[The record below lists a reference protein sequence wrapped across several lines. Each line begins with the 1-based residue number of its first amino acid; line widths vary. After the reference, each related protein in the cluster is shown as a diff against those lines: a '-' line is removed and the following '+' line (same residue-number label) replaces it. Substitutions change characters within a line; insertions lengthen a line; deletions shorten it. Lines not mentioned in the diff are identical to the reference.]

1 MIRIAITPATFEAIA
16 GTLPLGSVAYEA
28 ELNEK
33 GERYVWL
40 EAAMA
45 DRFGALRG
53 PTESYSDVILRLA
66 PDQIAAEKTYRAIGR
81 FIFEFSQAEYTI
93 RYYLAE
99 EIGLNEEHFVAVVE
113 SYDIAVLCAVAIE
126 VFGKSRAN
134 GNSAEI
140 KDLINNFRE
149 LSQNRNRVAH
159 GLWMP
164 NKDGGTVRH
173 VPRNLNPRMNA
184 NQAAAL
190 EKLADEACSL
200 RAELE
205 RAFQS
210 HPPW

>member
-1 MIRIAITPATFEAIA
+1 MIRIAISQAAFEAICA
-16 GTLPLGSVAYEA
+16 TLPVGGVAYEA
-28 ELNEK
+28 ELNEH
-33 GERYVWL
+33 GQRYVWL

-45 DRFGALRG
+45 NRFGALRG